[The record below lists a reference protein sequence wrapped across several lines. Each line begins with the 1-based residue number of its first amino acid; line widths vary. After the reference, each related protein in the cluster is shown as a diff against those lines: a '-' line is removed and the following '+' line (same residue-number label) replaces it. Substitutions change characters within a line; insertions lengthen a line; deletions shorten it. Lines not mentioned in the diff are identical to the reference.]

1 MLVQFMCRSLP
12 PLRIYFLVV
21 NAYPHVSLCAYKT
34 PPHMCVYVFLLRNG
48 LFMSHIVLSVQLLVL
63 LLLSTYFSIK
73 LCFFSLS
80 SCGRLYAGIFPY
92 ITADLVFGHF
102 MLVMLYMII
111 MIGRRHNF
119 AFWLSVMSYNLTPPD
134 FFKEFYLIN
143 FTVHLTPLFFAE
155 YASSI
160 VGQKT
165 FCETVSATYSKWGSC
180 GITKQWKLETSCP
193 DGGKNWKIVRSS
205 GWGQLLRTIKMPLWS
220 PEPS

>member
-1 MLVQFMCRSLP
+1 MGTYNNSSMLVQFMCRSLP

-92 ITADLVFGHF
+92 ITADLVFGSRTKP
-102 MLVMLYMII
+102 I
-111 MIGRRHNF
+111 
-119 AFWLSVMSYNLTPPD
+119 
-134 FFKEFYLIN
+134 
-143 FTVHLTPLFFAE
+143 PL
-155 YASSI
+155 YASYVI
-160 VGQKT
+160 
-165 FCETVSATYSKWGSC
+165 Y
-180 GITKQWKLETSCP
+180 
-193 DGGKNWKIVRSS
+193 DNNDR
-205 GWGQLLRTIKMPLWS
+205 
-220 PEPS
+220 